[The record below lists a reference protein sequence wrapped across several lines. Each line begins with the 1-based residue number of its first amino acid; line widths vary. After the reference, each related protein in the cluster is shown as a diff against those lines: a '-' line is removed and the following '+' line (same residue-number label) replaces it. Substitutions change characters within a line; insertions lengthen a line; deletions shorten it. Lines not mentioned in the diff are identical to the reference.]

1 MVRRTR
7 VMANIAE
14 ALIQKSP
21 PFDKGGEGGF
31 MRTSKGD
38 LRG

>member
-21 PFDKGGEGGF
+21 PFDKGGGG
-31 MRTSKGD
+31 GIYANE
-38 LRG
+38 